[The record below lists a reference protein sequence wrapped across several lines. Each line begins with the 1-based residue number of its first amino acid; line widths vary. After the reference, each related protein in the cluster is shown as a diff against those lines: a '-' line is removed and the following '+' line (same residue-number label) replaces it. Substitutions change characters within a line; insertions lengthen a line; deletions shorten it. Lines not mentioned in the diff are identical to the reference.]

1 MVKKDLQSLI
11 RLRKW
16 EVDEKQRGLAVLLR
30 KEEAI
35 IERQVA
41 LEEEIRREV
50 AHTSEVPAEQQF
62 TFAAYLERCGG
73 YREELEDTL
82 NEVRR
87 LGEVA
92 QEELSEAFRQLKP
105 IEETQKLRDVEGEK
119 QESRQEQED
128 LDEVGLNLNRRRKQ
142 RIL

>member
-1 MVKKDLQSLI
+1 MAKKNLQTLI
-11 RLRKW
+11 RVRKW

-30 KEEAI
+30 KEESI
-35 IERQVA
+35 IERQAA

-50 AHTSEVPAEQQF
+50 AYTAEVPAEQQF

-73 YREELEDTL
+73 YREELKATL
-82 NEVRR
+82 QEIRR

-105 IEETQKLRDVEGEK
+105 IEETQKIRDAEDEK
-119 QESRQEQED
+119 EENRQEQED
-128 LDEVGLNLNRRRKQ
+128 LDEVGLNLHRRRKQ